1 MVMVAKKAEVG
12 LRSAPAAL
20 TLEDTRQLLRRYHT
34 MLKRVKVVAD
44 ASRSAVNKARVL
56 NVAVEVHLKA
66 IDEIAQGLEPD
77 RTAEF

>member
-1 MVMVAKKAEVG
+1 MVLVAKKVEASIGSV
-12 LRSAPAAL
+12 PVAL

-34 MLKRVKVVAD
+34 MLERVKVVAD
-44 ASRSAVNKARVL
+44 ASNSAANKAMVL

-66 IDEIAQGLEPD
+66 IDEIAQGLLPD